1 MSTVISSTTLQNKP
15 IAIRRLVWVG
25 PLAAIVAGAANLVVF
40 AFEKAALGIS
50 FTLAMQP
57 GAAAAPLPAA
67 MVFVESVIPALAAAV
82 LLALLVKFT
91 ARPVL
96 IFQIVSAVFLL
107 MSFGGPLAV
116 PADTLTKLGLISL
129 HIVAAVVI
137 VGLLTTLAREK
148 ESSR

>member
-1 MSTVISSTTLQNKP
+1 MSTATASTILQNKP

-25 PLAAIVAGAANLVVF
+25 PLAAVVAGAANLVVF
-40 AFEKAALGIS
+40 AVEKAALGIS
-50 FTLAMQP
+50 FILALQP
-57 GAAAAPLPAA
+57 GAAATPLPAA
-67 MVFVESVIPALAAAV
+67 MVFVESVIPALVAAV

-96 IFQIVSAVFLL
+96 IFQIISAVFLL
-107 MSFGGPLAV
+107 VSFVTPLAV

-137 VGLLTTLAREK
+137 VNLLTTLTREK

>member
-1 MSTVISSTTLQNKP
+1 
-15 IAIRRLVWVG
+15 VWVG
-25 PLAAIVAGAANLVVF
+25 PLAAIVAGVANLVVF
-40 AFEKAALGIS
+40 AVEKAALGIS
-50 FTLAMQP
+50 FILAMQP

-67 MVFVESVIPALAAAV
+67 IVFVESVIPALVAAV

-96 IFQIVSAVFLL
+96 IFQIISAVFLL
-107 MSFGGPLAV
+107 VSFGTPLAV

-137 VGLLTTLAREK
+137 VGLLTTLARAK

>member
-1 MSTVISSTTLQNKP
+1 
-15 IAIRRLVWVG
+15 
-25 PLAAIVAGAANLVVF
+25 VAGAANLVVF

-57 GAAAAPLPAA
+57 GAVAAPLPAA

>member
-1 MSTVISSTTLQNKP
+1 M
-15 IAIRRLVWVG
+15 
-25 PLAAIVAGAANLVVF
+25 AGAANLVF
-40 AFEKAALGIS
+40 AVEKAALGIS
-50 FTLAMQP
+50 FILALQP
-57 GAAAAPLPAA
+57 GAAATPLPAA
-67 MVFVESVIPALAAAV
+67 MVFVESVIPALVAAV

-96 IFQIVSAVFLL
+96 IFQIISAVFLL
-107 MSFGGPLAV
+107 VSFGTPLAV

-137 VGLLTTLAREK
+137 VNLLTALAREK